1 MNSLLKIKIPLDSH
15 SLDEIEIFFDYLEL
29 RAMNMIELS
38 LVRLE
43 LHLDTPI
50 HSYFCE
56 RISFPHLQADVVHG
70 NFLL

>member
-1 MNSLLKIKIPLDSH
+1 MNSLLKIKIPLANH
-15 SLDEIEIFFDYLEL
+15 SLDEIEISL
-29 RAMNMIELS
+29 RLIGAERNES

-70 NFLL
+70 IFLL